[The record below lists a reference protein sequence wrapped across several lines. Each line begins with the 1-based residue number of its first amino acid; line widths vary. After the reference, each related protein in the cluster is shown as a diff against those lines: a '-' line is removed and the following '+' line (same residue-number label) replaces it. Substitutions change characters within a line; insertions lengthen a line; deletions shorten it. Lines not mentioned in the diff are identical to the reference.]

1 MDLAPTTTTGPEPA
15 WHRNQRARRQRAR
28 LALRVA
34 KGGQVC
40 DERRLA
46 AAKSLL
52 LSHHGTRGTA
62 VATMGARDRY
72 VEWHG
77 NGKNGNP
84 FPIPGEQYWLCKPCS
99 DKQPADG
106 MQFWV
111 PQDKAECRCGKQRP
125 DKPFRFCN
133 SQCGKATAAGH
144 AGRTAAANAKA
155 GGKAAAPPK
164 AGAGGAADTQR
175 NRDDQRKIAAL
186 QKEKAALQKQIN
198 DAAEAAKNAGGGNDD
213 AGQDANESSEEPE
226 GTKEEWQVEIE
237 EFRTA
242 VAAQRKQLKETKSQ
256 MLKEQL
262 EESIEKGT
270 DRIEVLQGL
279 IQSAQSPQE
288 QLAKKAAKAKRLFD
302 SLPSIAVK
310 MRTEQDAKLACLAA
324 ADKHEAEEVR
334 LSDLY
339 ESTSAMVTRLNK
351 EATEVCHERL
361 EQAVGA
367 GEQMAKEID
376 EKLKIFDD
384 PALSGDSSVT
394 QKKDELRATSEGM
407 RTQWAL
413 FSQQLDH
420 LVKYVAETRD
430 SQALEKRRKA
440 DEEAKSA
447 AEAAK
452 KADEEAKAAKKAED
466 EKKRKA
472 DEEAKAA
479 KKAEDDRKKKAD
491 EDARAAKKSEE
502 ASAAV
507 RAKSKSR
514 SPTPSKGFGI
524 GQGGGSASSSSKPS
538 LSPEVAAA
546 LAKKPSDRTDA
557 DTLLAASAAK
567 ARRLEK
573 TAASSTAADAEM
585 VVDSD
590 VNQ

>member
-1 MDLAPTTTTGPEPA
+1 MDLAPTTTTDPEPA

-34 KGGQVC
+34 KSGQVR

-77 NGKNGNP
+77 SGKNGNP
-84 FPIPGEQYWLCKPCS
+84 FPIPGEQSWLCKPCS

-111 PQDKAECRCGKQRP
+111 PQGKDECRCGKHRP

-175 NRDDQRKIAAL
+175 NRDDQRKIATL
-186 QKEKAALQKQIN
+186 QKENAAQKKKL
-198 DAAEAAKNAGGGNDD
+198 DAAAEAAKNAGGGKDD
-213 AGQDANESSEEPE
+213 ADQDANESSEEPE

-237 EFRTA
+237 EFRAA
-242 VAAQRKQLKETKSQ
+242 VAAQRKQLKDAKSQ
-256 MLKEQL
+256 RLKEQC
-262 EESIEKGT
+262 EEAIEKGT
-270 DRIEVLQGL
+270 ERIEVLQGL
-279 IQSAQSPQE
+279 IQSAQSPQK
-288 QLAKKAAKAKRLFD
+288 QLANKAAKAQRLFD

-310 MRTEQDAKLACLAA
+310 MRAEQDAKLACLAE

-430 SQALEKRRKA
+430 SQALEKKEESRR
-440 DEEAKSA
+440 
-447 AEAAK
+447 
-452 KADEEAKAAKKAED
+452 
-466 EKKRKA
+466 R
-472 DEEAKAA
+472 
-479 KKAEDDRKKKAD
+479 
-491 EDARAAKKSEE
+491 SEVSCGSCKE
-502 ASAAV
+502 G
-507 RAKSKSR
+507 RR
-514 SPTPSKGFGI
+514 
-524 GQGGGSASSSSKPS
+524 GGESSK
-538 LSPEVAAA
+538 EG
-546 LAKKPSDRTDA
+546 
-557 DTLLAASAAK
+557 
-567 ARRLEK
+567 
-573 TAASSTAADAEM
+573 
-585 VVDSD
+585 
-590 VNQ
+590 